1 VLKAIFFDAAGIL
14 YTRDGHTEEFA
25 LKLLRE
31 KGYDTE
37 VSPQQLTTLVTLK
50 SQANQGL
57 LDHAAYWDEF
67 LSMRGVA
74 DPAQRSQLTFEI
86 ENYSNNVLPIPGVRE
101 TLQALKDHGYL
112 LGIITDTMYPL
123 AWKMRRLEKVGVADL
138 LDIIACSTD
147 LGAHKPD
154 PAIYSH
160 ALQQASLSPSEAVFV
175 GHLGI
180 ELQGAHT
187 AGMVTIS
194 IDPALEE
201 NADYRCRS
209 LPEVLTLPI
218 LQGTLAAPLR

>member
-25 LKLLRE
+25 LKLLHE
-31 KGYDTE
+31 KGYETE
-37 VSPQQLTTLVTLK
+37 VSPQQLNTLVTLK

-67 LSMRGVA
+67 LSMRGVP
-74 DPAQRSQLTFEI
+74 DPAQRRQLTSEI

-101 TLQALKDHGYL
+101 TLQELKNHGYL

-123 AWKMRRLEKVGVADL
+123 EWKMRRLEKVGVADL

-160 ALQQASLSPSEAVFV
+160 ALKQASLSPSEAVFV

-180 ELQGAHT
+180 ELQGAHA

-201 NADYRCRS
+201 KADYRCRS

-218 LQGTLAAPLR
+218 LQETSAAPLR

>member
-1 VLKAIFFDAAGIL
+1 MG
-14 YTRDGHTEEFA
+14 TR
-25 LKLLRE
+25 KNLRSNSSVK
-31 KGYDTE
+31 KGMTPRYPRNN
-37 VSPQQLTTLVTLK
+37 STTLVTLK

-67 LSMRGVA
+67 LSMRGVP
-74 DPAQRSQLTFEI
+74 DPVQRRQLTSEI

-101 TLQALKDHGYL
+101 TLQELKIMAICWESSQIPCIHSNGKCGASKRWGSL
-112 LGIITDTMYPL
+112 TCWISSPAPL
-123 AWKMRRLEKVGVADL
+123 
-138 LDIIACSTD
+138 I

-160 ALQQASLSPSEAVFV
+160 ALKQASLSPSEAVFV

-180 ELQGAHT
+180 ELQGAHA

-201 NADYRCRS
+201 KADYRCRS

-218 LQGTLAAPLR
+218 LQGTSAAPLR

>member
-1 VLKAIFFDAAGIL
+1 M

-31 KGYDTE
+31 KGYDPE
-37 VSPQQLTTLVTLK
+37 VSQEQLNTLVTLK
-50 SQANQGL
+50 SQANQGT
-57 LDHAAYWDEF
+57 LDHASYWDEF
-67 LSMRGVA
+67 LSMRGVP
-74 DPAQRSQLTFEI
+74 DPVQRRQLTSEI
-86 ENYSNNVLPIPGVRE
+86 ENYSNAVLPIPGVRE
-101 TLQALKDHGYL
+101 TLQELKNHGYL

-123 AWKMRRLEKVGVADL
+123 DWKMRRLEKVGVADL
-138 LDIIACSTD
+138 LDIIACSTV

-160 ALQQASLSPSEAVFV
+160 ALKKASLSPSEAVFV

-180 ELQGAHT
+180 ELQGAHA

-201 NADYRCRS
+201 KADYRCRS

-218 LQGTLAAPLR
+218 LQGISAAPLR